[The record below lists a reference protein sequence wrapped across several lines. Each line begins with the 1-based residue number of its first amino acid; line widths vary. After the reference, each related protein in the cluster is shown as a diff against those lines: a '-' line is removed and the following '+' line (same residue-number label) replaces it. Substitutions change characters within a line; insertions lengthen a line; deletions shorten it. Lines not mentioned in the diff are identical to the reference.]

1 MASNASLEA
10 LVPELNPLH
19 PKVIN
24 LGAAETYAVITPRVK
39 RLLETPE
46 VRRIGNIRQ
55 LGLINLVYPGATHS
69 RLEHALGT
77 YAQACE
83 YIRALYYSRNDP
95 MFRSIFGPAEFK
107 AVLIAALLH
116 DVGYYPLAHD
126 LEDCKLW
133 KRSGIGHESYS
144 VRIIRS
150 KLASMIEKDWD
161 ISVDGVVDVLSNVSQ
176 TFRAKILR
184 SIISGPIDADKLD
197 YLLRDS
203 MHLGLAYGN
212 VIDKRWLL
220 RNLTIVYGNN
230 VPSGLAVTD
239 KGRVSAESIAFARYA
254 MFTVAYW
261 HHTVRAIKA
270 MLGYAVGKISVKLD
284 PDKHFD
290 FFENMESVQLD
301 TSCDPIAST
310 DARQLVWIR
319 DKVDESG
326 KAMIDSLLER
336 DLYKRVFVIDP
347 STEETKSWHRR
358 FQKADNEFV
367 ENFRQ
372 RLEEHVK
379 RVLPS
384 QDLKAS
390 DPLPMVLVDVPKM
403 EEVEELYYATE
414 KRENLLSQSSIV
426 WKELAVGFSQ
436 SIGKVRIFTH
446 PTFEKAIKKSISRE
460 KWISLIGSSMEKQPI
475 RQ

>member
-1 MASNASLEA
+1 
-10 LVPELNPLH
+10 
-19 PKVIN
+19 
-24 LGAAETYAVITPRVK
+24 
-39 RLLETPE
+39 
-46 VRRIGNIRQ
+46 
-55 LGLINLVYPGATHS
+55 
-69 RLEHALGT
+69 
-77 YAQACE
+77 
-83 YIRALYYSRNDP
+83 
-95 MFRSIFGPAEFK
+95 
-107 AVLIAALLH
+107 
-116 DVGYYPLAHD
+116 
-126 LEDCKLW
+126 
-133 KRSGIGHESYS
+133 
-144 VRIIRS
+144 
-150 KLASMIEKDWD
+150 
-161 ISVDGVVDVLSNVSQ
+161 
-176 TFRAKILR
+176 
-184 SIISGPIDADKLD
+184 
-197 YLLRDS
+197 
-203 MHLGLAYGN
+203 
-212 VIDKRWLL
+212 
-220 RNLTIVYGNN
+220 
-230 VPSGLAVTD
+230 
-239 KGRVSAESIAFARYA
+239 
-254 MFTVAYW
+254 
-261 HHTVRAIKA
+261 

-372 RLEEHVK
+372 RLEVHVK

>member
-1 MASNASLEA
+1 
-10 LVPELNPLH
+10 
-19 PKVIN
+19 
-24 LGAAETYAVITPRVK
+24 
-39 RLLETPE
+39 
-46 VRRIGNIRQ
+46 
-55 LGLINLVYPGATHS
+55 
-69 RLEHALGT
+69 
-77 YAQACE
+77 
-83 YIRALYYSRNDP
+83 
-95 MFRSIFGPAEFK
+95 
-107 AVLIAALLH
+107 
-116 DVGYYPLAHD
+116 
-126 LEDCKLW
+126 
-133 KRSGIGHESYS
+133 
-144 VRIIRS
+144 
-150 KLASMIEKDWD
+150 MIEKDWD